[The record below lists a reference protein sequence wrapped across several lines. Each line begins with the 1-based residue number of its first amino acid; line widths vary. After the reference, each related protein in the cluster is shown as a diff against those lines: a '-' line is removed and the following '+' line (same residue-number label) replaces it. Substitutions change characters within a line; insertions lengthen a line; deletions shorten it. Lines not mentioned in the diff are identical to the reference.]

1 MRSLRA
7 PAAATAASTS
17 RAVTPAP
24 ARSTSRT
31 TSASRP
37 GRCNDGATLS
47 AGRTSRPT
55 NPRSSGARRNPAARG
70 PAPWRGSVAEPA
82 IGVARLSTPP
92 RSGTPTRAVSRARRP
107 RPSKAA

>member
-31 TSASRP
+31 TSASRR
-37 GRCNDGATLS
+37 GRCNDGATLA

-55 NPRSSGARRNPAARG
+55 SPRSSGRQAA
-70 PAPWRGSVAEPA
+70 APVHTSPIAVHDPRS
-82 IGVARLSTPP
+82 RSTPLA
-92 RSGTPTRAVSRARRP
+92 GTRP
-107 RPSKAA
+107 GL